1 MMTMIQSA
9 LRLNEL
15 LGAPLCRIHPLSYP
29 LSLLFDEM
37 KHQGAAGLS
46 TLSLVAIA
54 TNAIR

>member
-1 MMTMIQSA
+1 M
-9 LRLNEL
+9 LRVDSRA
-15 LGAPLCRIHPLSYP
+15 GRPCHIFKIGHYP